1 MIKIKPEYILP
12 SITMLINLGS
22 AIVYLSKGNIRMFV
36 YWIAAVVLTF
46 CVTIK

>member
-1 MIKIKPEYILP
+1 MKPEYILP
-12 SITMLINLGS
+12 TITMLINLGS
-22 AIVYLSKGNIRMFV
+22 AVVYLSQGNFRMFM

>member
-1 MIKIKPEYILP
+1 MKSEYILP
-12 SITMLINLGS
+12 TITMLINLGS
-22 AIVYLSKGNIRMFV
+22 AFVYLSKGDIRMFM

>member
-1 MIKIKPEYILP
+1 MKSEYILP
-12 SITMLINLGS
+12 AITMLINLGS
-22 AIVYLSKGNIRMFV
+22 AIVYLLQGNFRMFV